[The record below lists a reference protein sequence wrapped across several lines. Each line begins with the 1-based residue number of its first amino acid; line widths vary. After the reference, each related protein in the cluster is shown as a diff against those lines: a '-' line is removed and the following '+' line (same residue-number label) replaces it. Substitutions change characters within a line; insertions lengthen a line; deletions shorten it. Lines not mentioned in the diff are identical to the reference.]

1 MEECVARWKN
11 NQSLPQRESEEV
23 PDTYGSTTA
32 RVHVVSTPTTLGRP
46 ESPDQ
51 EADFFVGTATQEL
64 YSHSTSPERKFDVEQ
79 DSYISTAPH
88 AQPDSASMAASDH
101 PTILTDPSQSHAGEL
116 QPTGGVVSEDTSNHL
131 NEETVSLL
139 NTASVP
145 QRITDLPNGV
155 SPPPYTQSAD
165 DAPNVVIFG
174 ETGVGKS
181 SLINMITGAPCASV
195 SSAAVGCT
203 FESVPYDAELSGRKY
218 RLWDTVGLN
227 EGEQGNVSADRAI
240 ESLQELVLNLQS
252 GGVSLLVYCIRGSR
266 LRDIVKIN
274 YDIFSKVICGGQVPI
289 VIVVTGLENEDNME
303 DWWTDNAV
311 DFDDRGMRFAGH
323 ACITTAKGKIM
334 KDGRHMFEEEYNQS
348 VKLVHDLIIGCCPET
363 SWKSDS
369 SRWFGNI
376 VENMRQMYAV
386 SSSGNQALGHGG
398 SSNQAQPVAY
408 STLSINPQT
417 DYERSRQ
424 ELEGHGHT
432 VPGCTHYLLERFLLR
447 LVLLGGLIMAAV
459 Y

>member
-1 MEECVARWKN
+1 M
-11 NQSLPQRESEEV
+11 
-23 PDTYGSTTA
+23 
-32 RVHVVSTPTTLGRP
+32 
-46 ESPDQ
+46 
-51 EADFFVGTATQEL
+51 
-64 YSHSTSPERKFDVEQ
+64 YSDDGQ

-88 AQPDSASMAASDH
+88 AQPDSNSMAACDH
-101 PTILTDPSQSHAGEL
+101 PTILTDPSQSRAGEL
-116 QPTGGVVSEDTSNHL
+116 QLTDGVVSEDTSNHL
-131 NEETVSLL
+131 NEETVSFP
-139 NTASVP
+139 NATSVP
-145 QRITDLPNGV
+145 QRITGLPNEV
-155 SPPPYTQSAD
+155 PPPLYTESAD
-165 DAPNVVIFG
+165 DVPNVVVFG

-181 SLINMITGAPCASV
+181 SLINMITGTACASV

-289 VIVVTGLENEDNME
+289 VIAVTGLENEDNME

-311 DFDDRGMRFAGH
+311 DFGDREMHFAGH

-348 VKLVHDLIIGCCPET
+348 VKLVRDLIVACCPET

-386 SSSGNQALGHGG
+386 SSSGNRAPGHGDG
-398 SSNQAQPVAY
+398 SNRAQPMAC
-408 STLSINPQT
+408 TPSINPQAH
-417 DYERSRQ
+417 YETSGQ
-424 ELEGHGHT
+424 ELEGHNHT